1 MAWQMAI
8 AAVAHMY
15 VFSAEPYHYLL
26 VCEYGKVTKAE
37 LKLDGGTQPAVIESK
52 ETQIEAPGTSITESV
67 QDIVLE
73 GGQRVSYLLSCM
85 FERSL
90 SDTIFVLMWL

>member
-8 AAVAHMY
+8 AAVAHVY
-15 VFSAEPYHYLL
+15 VFSAEPYHYLP
-26 VCEYGKVTKAE
+26 VCEFGKVTKAE
-37 LKLDGGTQPAVIESK
+37 LKLDEGGAPAVIESK

-73 GGQRVSYLLSCM
+73 GGQRVSYLLSSTIK
-85 FERSL
+85 RSL
-90 SDTIFVLMWL
+90 LDTIFVLMGL